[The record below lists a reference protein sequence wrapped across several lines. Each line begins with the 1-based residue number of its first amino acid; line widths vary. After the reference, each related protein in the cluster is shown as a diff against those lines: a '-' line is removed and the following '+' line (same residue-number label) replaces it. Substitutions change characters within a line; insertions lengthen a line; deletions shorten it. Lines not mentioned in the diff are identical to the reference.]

1 MIRASIYTV
10 EKIGPNQELTPEGFL
25 LCRDVPV
32 ARTGM
37 MIYGPE
43 ETPIEPG
50 PDGIVKIFRNEE
62 DVFSQATI
70 ASAIGKPVTNDHPE
84 EDVTPANWKGE
95 AHGVALNVRRG
106 EGAMD
111 DLLLMDLMITTTEGI
126 EAVQSGKREISLGY
140 DADYEITGD
149 GMGKQSNI
157 IINHIALVE
166 QGRCGSR
173 CAIKDQKPNLEATPM
188 AKSKKTKG
196 LGRFYDYLFRAHK
209 AKDAEEISEIA
220 EEMAQDEALTEE
232 ERVGMLDEELGGSH
246 IHIHAGSQD
255 DDDFGGR
262 TGFSD
267 DDINEFIA
275 RNDSDHDEFRSRLEA
290 LEAKLAGDTPPAA
303 ETLDEEG
310 EEGEKLE
317 EFLKDEAPEGVSE
330 EEVTKARDSRYLKDS
345 FKDTIALAEILSPGI
360 RIPTFDSAA
369 APVVTAKRIC
379 KLRKQALDMAY
390 GTAATR
396 PIIEDLM
403 NGKVLDTSRM
413 TCDAARVL
421 FRSAAAV
428 KRNSNASGQ
437 VRDSIPDMGR
447 PAKKPVMTL
456 AELNELNKQSYSS
469 KK

>member
-1 MIRASIYTV
+1 MIRASVYTV

-37 MIYGPE
+37 MIYGPD
-43 ETPIEPG
+43 ETPIDPG

-62 DVFSQATI
+62 DVFSPATI
-70 ASAIGKPVTNDHPE
+70 ASALGKPVTNDHPE

-140 DADYEITGD
+140 DADYEVTGA
-149 GMGKQSNI
+149 GLGKQSNI

-188 AKSKKTKG
+188 AKSKKSKG
-196 LGRFYDYLFRAHK
+196 LGRFYDYLFRAQK

-220 EEMAQDEALTEE
+220 EEMAKDEALTEE

-262 TGFSD
+262 SAFTD
-267 DDINEFIA
+267 DDLNEFIS
-275 RNDSDHDEFRSRLEA
+275 RNDAEHDEFRSRLEA
-290 LEAKLAGDTPPAA
+290 LEAKLAGDTPPAQ
-303 ETLDEEG
+303 ETLDDEGGAEE
-310 EEGEKLE
+310 LQ

-330 EEVTKARDSRYLKDS
+330 EEATKARDSRYLKDS

-369 APVVTAKRIC
+369 TPATTAKRIC

-390 GTAATR
+390 GTGATR
-396 PIIEDLM
+396 PIIEDLL
-403 NGKVLDTSRM
+403 NGKALDTSRM

-428 KRNSNASGQ
+428 KRNSNVVGQ
-437 VRDSIPDMGR
+437 ARDSLPNLNQTS
-447 PAKKPVMTL
+447 KKPVMTL